1 VGRRAASMVSQAKSD
16 DLTELAIR
24 RAMKSFENEECHKRW
39 NNKNC
44 DDIQTRRGNRIKHA
58 RGKRK

>member
-1 VGRRAASMVSQAKSD
+1 MVSQAKSD